1 MEIIKNFGL
10 DPIMLVAQIVN
21 FLIVL
26 FLLKRFLYKPVLE
39 TLKKREDTI
48 KEGLKQAEEGRLVL
62 EKSLEEERKI
72 LRKAQDQA
80 RKILEDARAQSDQIG
95 KQLEDESRLRAEKIL
110 TDAQSQISQETRE
123 AEKRLAE
130 RINQLSIDLLT
141 KSVKEMFDE
150 KEEKLIINRALKKIK
165 KAD

>member
-72 LRKAQDQA
+72 L
-80 RKILEDARAQSDQIG
+80 EDARDQSDQIG